1 MPTDVHAPA
10 AVADTRQTGAPA
22 PAASQASA
30 VDAMIR
36 HFNDR
41 QREAVTMP
49 MESCLVLA
57 GAGSGK
63 TAVLTAR
70 ICYMIEKLHVDPER
84 MLAVTFTNKAAEE
97 MKRRLKK
104 LIGEDASAKIW
115 VGTFHG
121 LCNRI
126 LRQEYEAAHLP
137 KSFAILD
144 VDSQERIVR
153 DIMKERSKAADKD
166 DPEAEKEAKKD
177 KTPGKIVGMINEA
190 KEAGKKPFDID
201 EELDGYP
208 LGFVDVFV
216 EYQEICRR
224 QGLLDFQDLQTR
236 SLELLMENEDVLA
249 HFQRKFQAVFV
260 DEFQD
265 TNEIQY
271 QWLQKIGGG
280 KHGPDGRGACVMA
293 VGDDDQSI
301 YGFRGA
307 QPWNMQRFLNEFARG
322 KKVALEQNYRSRPF
336 VLDAANNVIGQN
348 KGRLGKNLFSAQEDK
363 NEQIISF
370 VYDSEFDE
378 AAQTALRIKNLIEK
392 GAQPQEIAVLYRTNT
407 QSRLIEQ
414 AMLKANI
421 PVTIYGGY
429 RFYDRQEVKNLI
441 AYLDLACNVN
451 RDISFSRIVNMPP
464 RGLGERTTQSL
475 HDEARQNQVSMLEMI
490 AIRQQNIT
498 EPDKKQLALEG
509 FLDLMIN
516 LGEAAEKMSLS
527 KLVDHV
533 LHESGLLDYYGDEAK
548 PKAKKGAK
556 KDEDDEAVRHENMLS
571 LVDNAEEFEKDFLNA
586 RVKAGDPEPVGGWK
600 AMHVLPDYLA
610 EIALMSSTSDADMK
624 KKNTVSLMTVH
635 SSKGL
640 EFDHVFI
647 AGVEEGTF
655 PHKRSIPEDG
665 MSPEDTLYKQ
675 KMEELEEERR
685 LMYVAITRARKS
697 LVMTRCKARKS
708 FGGEKEPKKP
718 SRFLAEIPKNR
729 IREMVV
735 NTYQR
740 PVAGR
745 PFKKW

>member
-1 MPTDVHAPA
+1 MSVDTHTAPA
-10 AVADTRQTGAPA
+10 QTSAPENTA
-22 PAASQASA
+22 AASSASA

-126 LRQEYEAAHLP
+126 LRQEYEAARLP

-153 DIMKERSKAADKD
+153 DIMKERSKAADRD

-177 KTPGKIVGMINEA
+177 KTPAKIVGMINEA
-190 KEAGKKPFDID
+190 KEAGKKPFEID

-208 LGFVDVFV
+208 LGFVDIFV

-236 SLELLMENEDVLA
+236 SLELLMENADVLA

-322 KKVALEQNYRSRPF
+322 RKVALEQNYRSKPF

-348 KGRLGKNLFSAQEDK
+348 KSRLGKNLFSAQEDK
-363 NEQIISF
+363 NEQIVSF

-378 AAQTALRIKNLIEK
+378 AAQIALRTKNLIER
-392 GAQPQEIAVLYRTNT
+392 GAPPQEIAVLYRTNT

-414 AMLKANI
+414 AMLKNNI

-464 RGLGERTTQSL
+464 RGLGERTTQAL
-475 HDEARQNQVSMLEMI
+475 HDEARQNEVSMLEMI

-509 FLDLMIN
+509 FLDLMIG
-516 LGEAAEKMSLS
+516 LGEASEKMSLS
-527 KLVDHV
+527 ELVDHV
-533 LHESGLLDYYGDEAK
+533 LHQSGLLDYYTEETK

-556 KDEDDEAVRHENMLS
+556 KDEDDEAVRYDNLIS
-571 LVDNAEEFEKDFLNA
+571 LIDNAAEFEKEFLSA
-586 RVKAGDPEPVGGWK
+586 RQKAGDPEPAGGWK

-640 EFDHVFI
+640 EFDHVFV
-647 AGVEEGTF
+647 AGLEEGIF
-655 PHKRSIPEDG
+655 PHKRSIPDEG
-665 MSPEDTLYKQ
+665 MSPEDSLYKQ

-697 LVMTRCKARKS
+697 LFMTRCKSRKN
-708 FGGEKEPKKP
+708 FGGEKVFPKV
-718 SRFLAEIPKNR
+718 SRFLSEIPKNR

-735 NTYQR
+735 NTHQR
-740 PVAGR
+740 PVTGR
-745 PFKKW
+745 PFRKFGS